1 MLLPS
6 GMKPFYLL
14 LLLGLG
20 PALGELTSDAR
31 PVPVAVSVSDVHM
44 LDNAR
49 AAVDDRTPDTTPRT

>member
-1 MLLPS
+1 
-6 GMKPFYLL
+6 MKPFYLL